1 MSKVIYFAPGLKP
14 LLKHEEP
21 LLKHGTHDQ
30 SDHGNWAHG
39 GTGGNGFNHREIYD
53 LQKNRSDSQMRKVYD
68 AEENYQPQIQRDLPK
83 PFPPNNRGEYA
94 TREEYDAA
102 YKKYSKEFDTW
113 ARESSRNI
121 KSDLG
126 EKYLDGTRAGT
137 QKYIDAVASSDWFR
151 EEFGNAGIIGIPKV
165 ALRDSRSAGTYQI
178 GMKNGVGFSALVIN
192 KGYSQ
197 SEPTIL
203 HELSHFATA
212 ISNRTPYDGHGIE
225 FVKNHIH
232 VVNHAISP
240 AYADG
245 LQQSYE
251 AGGINL
257 GN

>member
-1 MSKVIYFAPGLKP
+1 MTYAIKFPVGYKPVI
-14 LLKHEEP
+14 
-21 LLKHGTHDQ
+21 KHGHHDQ
-30 SDHGNWAHG
+30 SSHGNWAHG
-39 GTGGNGFNHREIYD
+39 GTGGNGLDHRAIYD
-53 LQKNRSDSQMRKVYD
+53 LQKNRSDFLMRKVYD
-68 AEENYQPQIQRDLPK
+68 AEEKYQPQIQRDLPK

-102 YKKYSKEFDTW
+102 YKKYSKEFDEW

-126 EKYLDGTRAGT
+126 KKHLDGTRAGT
-137 QKYIDAVASSDWFR
+137 QKYIDEVTNSDWFK
-151 EEFGNAGIIGIPKV
+151 EEFGNGGVIGTPKV
-165 ALRDSRSAGTYQI
+165 ALRDIRNAGTYQI
-178 GMKNGVGFSALVIN
+178 GLKNGKGYSALVIN

-197 SEPTIL
+197 AEPTIL
-203 HELSHFATA
+203 HELAHYATA

-232 VVNHAISP
+232 IVNHAISP

-251 AGGINL
+251 EGGINL